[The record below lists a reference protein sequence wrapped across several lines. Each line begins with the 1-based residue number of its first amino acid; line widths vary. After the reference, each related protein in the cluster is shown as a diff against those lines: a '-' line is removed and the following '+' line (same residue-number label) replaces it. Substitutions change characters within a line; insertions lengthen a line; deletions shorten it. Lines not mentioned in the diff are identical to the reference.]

1 MPYIPPHLRTQRY
14 YEEQKGAPKIA
25 TTLAEAKA
33 MSKAVTA
40 SPASVLSKMLSAPA
54 PKLAG
59 AVSHKTP
66 QQSGAKRPNATT
78 TAAIAE
84 SRALGNLHAAKPS
97 IISASAAPV
106 AAGSFSGMIQPASSP
121 AIKPKKA
128 KMTAHPDH
136 PAKQAPIVTINE
148 PSFDSAMD
156 DILRTLF
163 EDNMKSVKRT
173 ALANVGDFT
182 RRASGSYRNE
192 RLESRFQGFKMQKLE
207 ECAGKAGDD
216 SACPFRNRNAG
227 GEAYCFGGSARLH
240 EADEWRIR
248 QRASGITLPGISDG
262 ERERFRPERAAQDR
276 GQPCGRTESNPLIR
290 LALNALV

>member
-106 AAGSFSGMIQPASSP
+106 ASGSFSGMIQPASSP

-207 ECAGKAGDD
+207 ECAGKAGDALQKILRARFEIAMQGVKRIA
-216 SACPFRNRNAG
+216 SAAPLDFTQRTNGAYVNERLESRFQGYLMASVNDFGLSVLRKIADNRVVALK
-227 GEAYCFGGSARLH
+227 A
-240 EADEWRIR
+240 IR
-248 QRASGITLPGISDG
+248 
-262 ERERFRPERAAQDR
+262 
-276 GQPCGRTESNPLIR
+276 
-290 LALNALV
+290 

>member
-106 AAGSFSGMIQPASSP
+106 ASGSFSGMIQPASSP

-192 RLESRFQGFKMQKLE
+192 RLES
-207 ECAGKAGDD
+207 AGKAGDALQKILRARFEIAMQGVKRIA
-216 SACPFRNRNAG
+216 SAAPLDFTQRTNGAYVNERLESRFQGYLMASVNDFGLSVLRKIADNRVVALK
-227 GEAYCFGGSARLH
+227 A
-240 EADEWRIR
+240 IR
-248 QRASGITLPGISDG
+248 
-262 ERERFRPERAAQDR
+262 
-276 GQPCGRTESNPLIR
+276 
-290 LALNALV
+290 